1 MRISV
6 VLPCYNAEATLTE
19 TLDSINSQS
28 LRSFE
33 LIAVD
38 DGSKDSTRCILE
50 NYRFREGISFRL
62 VSRENRGFIRT
73 LEEGIGLSS
82 GDIIARI
89 DADDLWM
96 PGHLSLLDSL
106 FRADKDVVLA
116 GTNAIYVSA
125 DNNLLR
131 VSSMPLSD
139 RDIRKGLLRDNTFIH
154 SSVAFRKSVY
164 KTTSGYSCGSDMAAN
179 HIADYNLWIELA
191 SKGKVMNLKDV
202 TVKYRVLADS
212 MSRNID
218 RLSNYRARRRMQVKA
233 YRLFGCAPV
242 YFCIS
247 LLKTSLRILQYRILT

>member
-38 DGSKDSTRCILE
+38 DGSKDCTRCILE

-96 PGHLSLLDSL
+96 PDHLSLLDSL
-106 FRADKDVVLA
+106 FCADKDVVLA
-116 GTNAIYVSA
+116 GTNAI
-125 DNNLLR
+125 
-131 VSSMPLSD
+131 
-139 RDIRKGLLRDNTFIH
+139 
-154 SSVAFRKSVY
+154 
-164 KTTSGYSCGSDMAAN
+164 
-179 HIADYNLWIELA
+179 
-191 SKGKVMNLKDV
+191 
-202 TVKYRVLADS
+202 
-212 MSRNID
+212 
-218 RLSNYRARRRMQVKA
+218 
-233 YRLFGCAPV
+233 
-242 YFCIS
+242 
-247 LLKTSLRILQYRILT
+247 